1 MSAAA
6 KLEALLKRVQTNRL
20 RPRALAAVPASRVPS
35 EPPTVEYPL
44 DLGADAVTP
53 PRGLRTPVPASRPVR
68 TQDTPARPPQPTPL
82 EMAVFGEAELERRP
96 TAPFEAQREP
106 LHAVPVEVERFEAA
120 PIEVALEPDA
130 AAPFEARLVPVE
142 AAPVE
147 AAPVEAAPV
156 EAAPVEAA
164 LVEAELVEV
173 VLVDAELADAEII
186 EVGLEPV
193 AAALVE
199 GPLEPLPTEVEVAL
213 EAAPPAPVEGKAI
226 KPTSVLPPSRPIVHL
241 ASEPHAPERVTF
253 GGLLRRT
260 LALRPR

>member
-147 AAPVEAAPV
+147 AA
-156 EAAPVEAA
+156 

>member
-20 RPRALAAVPASRVPS
+20 KPRALAAVPASRVPS

-44 DLGADAVTP
+44 DLSADAVTP
-53 PRGLRTPVPASRPVR
+53 PRGLRTPVPVSRPVR
-68 TQDTPARPPQPTPL
+68 TQDTPPRPPQPTPL
-82 EMAVFGEAELERRP
+82 EMAVFGEAEHERRP

-106 LHAVPVEVERFEAA
+106 LHAVPVAVERVEVA
-120 PIEVALEPDA
+120 PIEVDL
-130 AAPFEARLVPVE
+130 APFM

-147 AAPVEAAPV
+147 AAPIAARLEPVVAAPVVAAPV
-156 EAAPVEAA
+156 EPAY
-164 LVEAELVEV
+164 VEV
-173 VLVDAELADAEII
+173 API
-186 EVGLEPV
+186 EVELESPEPAPIEAWLEPV
-193 AAALVE
+193 
-199 GPLEPLPTEVEVAL
+199 PTEEEVEF
-213 EAAPPAPVEGKAI
+213 EAAQPAPIEAKAI

-241 ASEPHAPERVTF
+241 ASEPHATERVTF

>member
-20 RPRALAAVPASRVPS
+20 KPRALAAVPASRVPS

-44 DLGADAVTP
+44 DLSADAVTP
-53 PRGLRTPVPASRPVR
+53 PRGLRTPVPVSRPVR
-68 TQDTPARPPQPTPL
+68 TQDTPPRPPQPTPL
-82 EMAVFGEAELERRP
+82 EMAVFGEAEHERRP

-106 LHAVPVEVERFEAA
+106 LHAVPVAVERVEVAPIEVDLAPFMAAPVEAA
-120 PIEVALEPDA
+120 PIAARLEPVE
-130 AAPFEARLVPVE
+130 AAPVVAAPVV

-147 AAPVEAAPV
+147 AAPVEPAY
-156 EAAPVEAA
+156 
-164 LVEAELVEV
+164 VEV
-173 VLVDAELADAEII
+173 API
-186 EVGLEPV
+186 EVELESPEPAPIEAWLEPV
-193 AAALVE
+193 
-199 GPLEPLPTEVEVAL
+199 PTEEEVEF
-213 EAAPPAPVEGKAI
+213 EAAQPAPIEAKAI

-241 ASEPHAPERVTF
+241 ASEPHATERVTF